1 MLNGADELPEGC
13 TPIADVEFR
22 SRYRLAGKVH
32 SLRVQ
37 PWGGNPALACTL
49 VDATAGITLVFLGRR
64 NVPGI
69 KPGVRLQAEGVVG
82 EHGGRLAMLN
92 PSYEILPDAHAPH

>member
-1 MLNGADELPEGC
+1 M
-13 TPIADVEFR
+13 
-22 SRYRLAGKVH
+22 
-32 SLRVQ
+32 
-37 PWGGNPALACTL
+37 
-49 VDATAGITLVFLGRR
+49 DATAGITLVFLGRR

-69 KPGVRLQAEGVVG
+69 RPGVRLQAEGVVG